1 MEAIMPLSV
10 RLNEELESRI
20 NEYCRQTGVSKSH
33 VVQQGVA
40 EYLDAHALPTLH
52 EMGKDLFPTG
62 GNRRGDASE
71 THARRY
77 REYVRA
83 KRAGR

>member
-1 MEAIMPLSV
+1 MPLSV
-10 RLNEELESRI
+10 RLDAKLESRI
-20 NEYCRQTGVSKSH
+20 NEYCRQTGASKSR

-52 EMGKDLFPTG
+52 DLGKDLFPAG
-62 GNRRGDASE
+62 GNGRGDASE
-71 THARRY
+71 GHARRY

-83 KRAGR
+83 KRARR

>member
-1 MEAIMPLSV
+1 MPISV
-10 RLNEELESRI
+10 RLAAELEARI
-20 NEYCRQTGVSKSH
+20 NEYCRVTGVSKSQ

-52 EMGKDLFPTG
+52 EMGKDLFPAG
-62 GNRRGDASE
+62 GNSRGDASE
-71 THARRY
+71 THAARY
-77 REYVRA
+77 RDYVRA

>member
-1 MEAIMPLSV
+1 MPLSV
-10 RLNEELESRI
+10 RLDKELESRI
-20 NEYCRQTGVSKSH
+20 NEYCRQTGASKSH

-52 EMGKDLFPTG
+52 DMGKGLFAAG
-62 GNRRGDASE
+62 GDSRGDASE
-71 THARRY
+71 TRAKRY
-77 REYVRA
+77 RDYVRA

>member
-1 MEAIMPLSV
+1 MPLSV
-10 RLNEELESRI
+10 RLDEELESRL
-20 NEYCRQTGVSKSH
+20 NQYCRQTGVSKSH
-33 VVQQGVA
+33 VLQQGVA

-52 EMGKDLFPTG
+52 DMGKDLFPAG
-62 GNRRGDASE
+62 GNGRGDASE

>member
-1 MEAIMPLSV
+1 MPLSV
-10 RLNEELESRI
+10 RLDHELESRLDQ
-20 NEYCRQTGVSKSH
+20 YCRQTGVSKSQ
-33 VVQQGVA
+33 VLQQGVA

-52 EMGKDLFPTG
+52 DIGKDLFPAR
-62 GNRRGDASE
+62 GNSRRDASE